1 MKKIVV
7 LLLIAHS
14 FLFSQR
20 FSHSLHAAG
29 PQYRSL
35 AAGDTLNILAVM
47 VQFQTDTDDRSSGN
61 GQFDLGASSA
71 PIIDAPPHDSAYFAD
86 HFLFAQNYFR
96 KASNGKQHIK
106 AAVLGTVITLPKQ
119 MKEYAPIN
127 GNLPLAKM
135 IEDVW
140 KKADTLYP
148 GFPFATYDLF
158 VVFHAGVGKDVDLR
172 AALGYDPTP
181 YDLPSLYFNLTAF
194 KNVFGTSFDGIPVQ
208 NSNFKIPNSIVL
220 PETEVRKIPS
230 VGGDIVL
237 KLGMNGLLV
246 ASIASHLGL
255 PDLFDTET
263 GRTAI
268 GRFGL
273 MDGQSIFSFSGIC
286 PPEPSAWEKSYM
298 GWTTPIE
305 VYGNKTLSLPAVSLY
320 ETGSD
325 TIYKIPISA
334 KEYFL
339 VENRQ
344 RDANKNSQTVTM
356 KWNGQIATKTFSRDE
371 DFYSNTNI
379 DSIYGVVLDVDELDW
394 SLPGLINANND
405 YHGGILVWHIDE
417 TIIEKN
423 LASNSINADPVKR
436 GVDVEEA
443 DGSQDIGQTY
453 DFVSPGSGS
462 EDGSPIDYWFSGNP
476 SPVYKNEFSET
487 TNPNSLSN
495 SFAKSHITLKNFSA
509 SLPRMTF
516 EANVGSANIQLLK
529 VIKRSNLKLDN
540 NDAPIA
546 ADLNGDGKEELIYT
560 SGDSIY
566 VLKDDLTPYLNNA
579 TGLFYPK
586 GGQFQPAFFASSITG
601 NPFRRGIIGVSDST
615 IYLLTLEDT
624 NLDSVADI
632 YRSINVGDM
641 ITTPVTAREIESM
654 GQFMVGTK
662 SGKYVVVDTTTVV
675 SQLFSSPI
683 VSVSSIAIASS
694 DSLYLQGTYL
704 NSERPIQSVVSAGFV
719 ASNKFY
725 FIVQTGSTI
734 ATYDFNT
741 QQKVG
746 EFFLPIRPTTT
757 LTPTYL
763 NNDGSVDI
771 ILGSGDKLFAYN
783 VNGSVIDNF
792 PFTVHNDS
800 IFGGII
806 VVDDAIVFGT
816 VKGLFYA
823 LDYSGKTLPGFPFQ
837 TGGMVSAPF
846 VTSDRIIVASTD
858 TSLSV
863 WKHSNILATQNTR
876 WLTFL
881 GSVSHNAGIVTEGR
895 IKFKSSELLPKSFA
909 YNWPNPVYDNKTNIR
924 YFLGK
929 SATVKIKIINMAGE
943 LVDEL
948 TGTNF
953 VGLDNEVQWDVSKIQ
968 SGIYF
973 AQITASGSGGEQSQI
988 IKIAVVK

>member
-1 MKKIVV
+1 MKKTLA
-7 LLLIAHS
+7 LLFIIHS
-14 FLFSQR
+14 VLFSQR
-20 FSHSLHAAG
+20 LSHALHVGPLLHRTAAD
-29 PQYRSL
+29 
-35 AAGDTLNILAVM
+35 GDTVNILAVM

-61 GQFDLGASSA
+61 GQYDLGISST
-71 PIIDAPPHDSAYFAD
+71 PIIDAPPHDSSYFAD
-86 HFLFAQNYFR
+86 HFTFAQNYFR
-96 KASNGKQHIK
+96 KASNGRQNVQ
-106 AAVLGTVITLPKQ
+106 ATVLGTVITMPKQ
-119 MKEYAPIN
+119 MKEYAPIS
-127 GNLPLAKM
+127 GNMPLARM
-135 IEDVW
+135 VEEVW
-140 KKADTLYP
+140 QKVDTLYP
-148 GFPFATYDLF
+148 GFPFAAYDLF

-172 AALGYDPTP
+172 SALGYDPTP
-181 YDLPSLYFNLTAF
+181 YDLPSLYFNLNAL
-194 KNVFGTSFDGIPVQ
+194 KNLFGSTFDGIAVQ
-208 NSNFKIPNSIVL
+208 NSAFKINNSVVL

-230 VGGDIVL
+230 VGGDFVL

-298 GWTTPIE
+298 GWTTPID
-305 VYGNKTLSLPAVSLY
+305 VFGNKTLSTPAVSLY
-320 ETGSD
+320 ETGND

-344 RDANKNSQTVTM
+344 RDAKNDSQTVAM
-356 KWNGQIATKTFSRDE
+356 KWNGRIVSKTFVRDE

-394 SLPGLINANND
+394 SLPGLINAHND
-405 YHGGILVWHIDE
+405 YRGGILVWHIVE

-423 LASNSINADPVKR
+423 LASNSINADPLKR

-443 DGSQDIGQTY
+443 DGSQDIGQSY
-453 DFVSPGSGS
+453 DIVSPGSGS
-462 EDGSPIDYWFSGNP
+462 EDGSPIDYWFSGNI
-476 SPVYKNEFSET
+476 SPVYKNAFSES

-509 SLPRMTF
+509 SSPRMTF

-529 VIKRSNLKLDN
+529 VIKRNNLKPDN
-540 NDAPIA
+540 NDAPLA

-566 VLKDDLTPYLNNA
+566 VLKDDLTPFLNNG

-586 GGQFQPAFFASSITG
+586 GGKFQPAYFRSSITG
-601 NPFRRGIIGVSDST
+601 NPFSQGIIGVNDST
-615 IYLLTLEDT
+615 LYLLSLVDS
-624 NLDSVADI
+624 NLDSIADV
-632 YRSINVGDM
+632 YKSFNVGDE
-641 ITTPVTAREIESM
+641 ITTPATFRDTPPLGKFI
-654 GQFMVGTK
+654 VGTR
-662 SGKYVVVDTTTVV
+662 SGKYVTGDTTV
-675 SQLFSSPI
+675 SVAQLFSSPI
-683 VSVSSIAIASS
+683 VSVSSFAVASS
-694 DSLYLQGTYL
+694 DSIHFEGTSL
-704 NSERPIQSVVSAGFV
+704 KSNTPVQFLASANSLI
-719 ASNKFY
+719 
-725 FIVQTGSTI
+725 IVQTNSSI
-734 ATYDFNT
+734 VTYDYDAK
-741 QQKVG
+741 QKVG
-746 EFFLPIRPTTT
+746 EFSLSAQPTTVFT
-757 LTPTYL
+757 LADINKDRSL
-763 NNDGSVDI
+763 DI
-771 ILGSGDKLFAYN
+771 ILGIGDKLFAYN
-783 VNGSVIDNF
+783 INGTVIDHF
-792 PFTVHNDS
+792 PFSVNNDS
-800 IFGGII
+800 IFGSII
-806 VVDDAIVFGT
+806 IADNAILFGT
-816 VKGLFYA
+816 LKGQMFA
-823 LDYSGKTLPGFPFQ
+823 LDFNGKVLSDFPLQ
-837 TGGMVSAPF
+837 TGGMRGAPF
-846 VTSDRIIVASTD
+846 ITTDRFFVSSVD
-858 TSLSV
+858 TSILV
-863 WKHSNILATQNTR
+863 WKHSNLV
-876 WLTFL
+876 
-881 GSVSHNAGIVTEGR
+881 SVSNTFWNTYLGTVSHTSGIVYGGTIVG
-895 IKFKSSELLPKSFA
+895 KSSELLPKSFA

-948 TGTNF
+948 TGTGY